1 MKVGENKEPS
11 LLGVRSDGSKIP
23 GNDEDTSFS
32 VKRKDVFRA
41 SVLDGET
48 GCRERWRDD
57 EREPNSAPRWNRWRE
72 TDKEHGDTRK
82 LERWSDDSSKYS
94 VDGRRPPQERW
105 SDSGNKEG
113 NYDQRRDNKWSAR
126 RGPNDKESEN
136 WRDRWG
142 DSGKDGDA
150 AREKGFS
157 HYIAHGKDGNSHEK
171 DAERDDN
178 ISRSWKSSYPVG
190 RGRGDSSHHPSQN
203 TQKSSATYGYGRGK
217 PDNEIASFPGSR
229 GKFTSGSTNTASSGS
244 SRPFHLGLLSD
255 RPGGTSGDRTAF
267 RYSRMK
273 LLDIYRTSHVTD
285 FKMPLGGCEELSAF
299 MQEETLEPL
308 ALSAPTTD
316 EAAILKAIDK
326 GDIINSGVHQASKD
340 GPVGK
345 NGREDQQGGMEDVKG
360 ETAASLRGFP
370 GNTDLPAR
378 ADSLR
383 PETSAYVVPQRS
395 RLIGEHRPG
404 PTADYIQQMPFALDQ
419 ESKVAVITGVDG
431 FATPTYPNPE
441 SLSLYYKDPQGQVQG
456 PFSGADIIGWFE
468 AGYFG
473 IDLLVR
479 VANAPP
485 DAPFLLL
492 GDVMPHLRAKARPPP
507 GFAATKPSDM
517 LMPETLSTG
526 NFVSSSNTHAGSA
539 SVGAFDS
546 GLSRKDGAVE
556 AQNRFLE
563 SLMSNS
569 VRDPSAEMLAM
580 TAGLFS

>member
-1 MKVGENKEPS
+1 MSVK
-11 LLGVRSDGSKIP
+11 
-23 GNDEDTSFS
+23 SFS
-32 VKRKDVFRA
+32 HAK
-41 SVLDGET
+41 
-48 GCRERWRDD
+48 GCHCW
-57 EREPNSAPRWNRWRE
+57 
-72 TDKEHGDTRK
+72 
-82 LERWSDDSSKYS
+82 
-94 VDGRRPPQERW
+94 
-105 SDSGNKEG
+105 
-113 NYDQRRDNKWSAR
+113 
-126 RGPNDKESEN
+126 
-136 WRDRWG
+136 
-142 DSGKDGDA
+142 
-150 AREKGFS
+150 F
-157 HYIAHGKDGNSHEK
+157 
-171 DAERDDN
+171 
-178 ISRSWKSSYPVG
+178 
-190 RGRGDSSHHPSQN
+190 
-203 TQKSSATYGYGRGK
+203 
-217 PDNEIASFPGSR
+217 
-229 GKFTSGSTNTASSGS
+229 
-244 SRPFHLGLLSD
+244 
-255 RPGGTSGDRTAF
+255 
-267 RYSRMK
+267 
-273 LLDIYRTSHVTD
+273 
-285 FKMPLGGCEELSAF
+285 
-299 MQEETLEPL
+299 
-308 ALSAPTTD
+308 
-316 EAAILKAIDK
+316 
-326 GDIINSGVHQASKD
+326 II
-340 GPVGK
+340 
-345 NGREDQQGGMEDVKG
+345 
-360 ETAASLRGFP
+360 GFP
-370 GNTDLPAR
+370 GNTDLLAR

-517 LMPETLSTG
+517 LMPETLPTG